1 MSHKVAIIEGMT
13 CGHCESAVTKNLA
26 ELNLT
31 DITVSSAAG
40 TAKFNGEIDQETLAA
55 AIDDAGYKLV
65 SVSDE

>member
-1 MSHKVAIIEGMT
+1 MSHKVAIIEGLT